1 MPPMQPGDKKK
12 KKIAPQLL
20 GPVGSAAPSGAF
32 AAGAGGTKA
41 GGAGAA
47 PAGGS
52 GSAGAAAEK
61 GSSSGYL
68 RLKRAAEDGS
78 ASVKQLRAATKA
90 HNERYCIKM
99 GGTKAE
105 LRGRISRVAKRF
117 DAISGGGKAK
127 KPKPGGGG
135 SGGGGGTAGQKKTA
149 AALKKMNKVLAK
161 NKTGED
167 AFPELAF

>member
-20 GPVGSAAPSGAF
+20 GPAGSAAPSGAF
-32 AAGAGGTKA
+32 AAGAGGTGA

-47 PAGGS
+47 PAGS
-52 GSAGAAAEK
+52 GSAGTAAEK

-68 RLKRAAEDGS
+68 RLKSAAEDGG
-78 ASVKQLRAATKA
+78 ATVKQLRAATKA
-90 HNERYCIKM
+90 HNERYCIKV

-135 SGGGGGTAGQKKTA
+135 SGGGTAGQKKA
-149 AALKKMNKVLAK
+149 AAKLTKMSKVLAQ
-161 NKTGED
+161 NKSGED
-167 AFPELAF
+167 AFPELSF

>member
-1 MPPMQPGDKKK
+1 MQPGDKKK
-12 KKIAPQLL
+12 KKVAPQPAHRT
-20 GPVGSAAPSGAF
+20 GRISSSVSGAF
-32 AAGAGGTKA
+32 AAGSGGTEA

-52 GSAGAAAEK
+52 GSAGTAAEK

-68 RLKRAAEDGS
+68 RLKSAAEDGG
-78 ASVKQLRAATKA
+78 ATVKQLRAATKA
-90 HNERYCIKM
+90 HNERYCIKV

-135 SGGGGGTAGQKKTA
+135 SGGGTAGQKKA
-149 AALKKMNKVLAK
+149 AAKLTKLSKVLAK

>member
-1 MPPMQPGDKKK
+1 MQPGDKKK

-52 GSAGAAAEK
+52 GSAGTAAEK

-68 RLKRAAEDGS
+68 RLKSAAEDGG
-78 ASVKQLRAATKA
+78 ATVKQLRAATIA

-105 LRGRISRVAKRF
+105 LCGRISRVAKRF

-135 SGGGGGTAGQKKTA
+135 GGGGTAAQKKTGW
-149 AALKKMNKVLAK
+149 MR
-161 NKTGED
+161 
-167 AFPELAF
+167 P

>member
-1 MPPMQPGDKKK
+1 MPDSP
-12 KKIAPQLL
+12 IL
-20 GPVGSAAPSGAF
+20 SGT
-32 AAGAGGTKA
+32 GTT
-41 GGAGAA
+41 GH
-47 PAGGS
+47 
-52 GSAGAAAEK
+52 
-61 GSSSGYL
+61 L
-68 RLKRAAEDGS
+68 RLKSAAEDGG
-78 ASVKQLRAATKA
+78 ATVKQLRAATKA
-90 HNERYCIKM
+90 HNERYCIKV

-135 SGGGGGTAGQKKTA
+135 SGGGTAGQKKA
-149 AALKKMNKVLAK
+149 AAKLTKLSKVLAK

>member
-32 AAGAGGTKA
+32 AAGSGGTEA
-41 GGAGAA
+41 GGAG
-47 PAGGS
+47 PKKKGGGGGGGS
-52 GSAGAAAEK
+52 KAAAGKQK

-68 RLKRAAEDGS
+68 RLKRAAEDDG

-90 HNERYCIKM
+90 HNERYCIKV

-105 LRGRISRVAKRF
+105 LRGRIDRVARRF
-117 DAISGGGKAK
+117 DAISGGG
-127 KPKPGGGG
+127 GGA
-135 SGGGGGTAGQKKTA
+135 GGGGGGGGGGDVHYPTHA
-149 AALKKMNKVLAK
+149 AIPAVAVDRKQVNKP
-161 NKTGED
+161 TS
-167 AFPELAF
+167 

>member
-1 MPPMQPGDKKK
+1 MQPGDKKK
-12 KKIAPQLL
+12 KKIAPQLI

-32 AAGAGGTKA
+32 AAGSGGAEA

-135 SGGGGGTAGQKKTA
+135 SDGGGGTAGQKKTA

>member
-1 MPPMQPGDKKK
+1 M
-12 KKIAPQLL
+12 

-32 AAGAGGTKA
+32 AAGAGGTGA

-47 PAGGS
+47 PAGS
-52 GSAGAAAEK
+52 GSAGTAAEK

-68 RLKRAAEDGS
+68 RLKSAAEDGG
-78 ASVKQLRAATKA
+78 ATVKQLRAATKA
-90 HNERYCIKM
+90 HNERYCIKV

-135 SGGGGGTAGQKKTA
+135 SGGGTAGQKKA
-149 AALKKMNKVLAK
+149 AAKLTKMSKVLAQ
-161 NKTGED
+161 NKSGED
-167 AFPELAF
+167 AFPELSF

>member
-1 MPPMQPGDKKK
+1 MQSGDKKNAK
-12 KKIAPQLL
+12 KKIVPQLL

-32 AAGAGGTKA
+32 AAGAGGTEA

-90 HNERYCIKM
+90 HNERYCIKV

-135 SGGGGGTAGQKKTA
+135 GGGGTAAQKKTA
-149 AALKKMNKVLAK
+149 AKLTKMSKVLAQ
-161 NKTGED
+161 NKSGED
-167 AFPELAF
+167 AFPELSF

>member
-1 MPPMQPGDKKK
+1 MQPGDKKK

-32 AAGAGGTKA
+32 AAGAGGTGA

-47 PAGGS
+47 PAGS
-52 GSAGAAAEK
+52 GSAGTAAEK

-68 RLKRAAEDGS
+68 RLKSAAEDGG
-78 ASVKQLRAATKA
+78 ATVKQLRAATKA
-90 HNERYCIKM
+90 HNERYCIKV

-135 SGGGGGTAGQKKTA
+135 SGGGTAGQKKA
-149 AALKKMNKVLAK
+149 AAKLTKLSKVLAK

>member
-1 MPPMQPGDKKK
+1 MQPGDKKK

-32 AAGAGGTKA
+32 AAGAGGTGA

-47 PAGGS
+47 PAGS
-52 GSAGAAAEK
+52 GSAGTAAEK

-68 RLKRAAEDGS
+68 RLKSAAEDGG
-78 ASVKQLRAATKA
+78 ATVKQLRAATKA

>member
-1 MPPMQPGDKKK
+1 LPPSSSGQSD
-12 KKIAPQLL
+12 LL
-20 GPVGSAAPSGAF
+20 LRQALSRLVQAEREQVARGRLLREEAALLELQR
-32 AAGAGGTKA
+32 KR
-41 GGAGAA
+41 
-47 PAGGS
+47 
-52 GSAGAAAEK
+52 AAAAA
-61 GSSSGYL
+61 SGYL

-90 HNERYCIKM
+90 HNERYCIKV

-135 SGGGGGTAGQKKTA
+135 GGGGTAAQKKTA
-149 AALKKMNKVLAK
+149 AKLTKMSKVLAQ
-161 NKTGED
+161 NKSGED
-167 AFPELAF
+167 AFPELSF

>member
-1 MPPMQPGDKKK
+1 MQPGDKKK
-12 KKIAPQLL
+12 KKVAPQLI

-32 AAGAGGTKA
+32 AAGASGTKA

-52 GSAGAAAEK
+52 GAAGAAAEK

-68 RLKRAAEDGS
+68 RLKSAAEDGG
-78 ASVKQLRAATKA
+78 ATVKQLRAATKA

-135 SGGGGGTAGQKKTA
+135 SDGGTAGQKKTA

>member
-1 MPPMQPGDKKK
+1 MQPGDKKK
-12 KKIAPQLL
+12 KKIAPPLL

-32 AAGAGGTKA
+32 AAGAGGTGA

-47 PAGGS
+47 PAGS
-52 GSAGAAAEK
+52 GSAGTAAEK

-68 RLKRAAEDGS
+68 RLKSAAEDGG
-78 ASVKQLRAATKA
+78 ATVKQLRAATKA
-90 HNERYCIKM
+90 HNERYCIKV

-135 SGGGGGTAGQKKTA
+135 SGGGTAGQKKA
-149 AALKKMNKVLAK
+149 AAKLTKLSKVLAK